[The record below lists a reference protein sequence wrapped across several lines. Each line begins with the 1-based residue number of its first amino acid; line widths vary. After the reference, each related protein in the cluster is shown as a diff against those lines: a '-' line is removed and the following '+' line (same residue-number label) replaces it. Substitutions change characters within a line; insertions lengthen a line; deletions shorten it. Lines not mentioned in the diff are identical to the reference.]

1 MLSRRKF
8 GLLLTTAIIMTG
20 ASRVTL
26 FDRQAQ
32 AAGGKHFEITR
43 SDEEWRRL
51 LTPDQ
56 YEILRGHG
64 TERAGSSPLDDEKR
78 AGTFACAGCDLPLF
92 SSKTKYDSRTGWPSF
107 WAPLDDAIGT
117 SVDNSF
123 FMTRIEVHCRRC
135 GGHLGHVFEDGP
147 PPTGL
152 RYCMNGIA
160 MTFVPDEAQTSGN
173 T

>member
-26 FDRQAQ
+26 FDRQAK
-32 AAGGKHFEITR
+32 AADGKHFEITR

-51 LTPDQ
+51 LTPEQ
-56 YEILRGHG
+56 YEVLRRHG
-64 TERAGSSPLDDEKR
+64 TERPGSSPLDDEKR
-78 AGTFACAGCDLPLF
+78 AGIFACAGCDLPLF
-92 SSKTKYDSRTGWPSF
+92 SSDTKYDSRTGWPSF

-117 SVDNSF
+117 SIDDSL

-152 RYCMNGIA
+152 RYCMNGVA
-160 MTFVPDEAQTSGN
+160 MTFVPDESQTSGN